1 MFYVATLLGGGTYE
15 YGEPLSIRDS
25 AFDQMRLDVGELGLG
40 VKTGIDLPSEALG
53 YRGRVTQRQAG
64 NFLDFA
70 IGQYDTYTPI
80 QMAQYV
86 SSIANGGKRVQ
97 PHLFMESFTEDDDGT
112 KISLLQHQVKVLD
125 DVSSYKLAFD
135 TIHTGFRMGCVSG
148 LASGVN
154 GDYEAAGK
162 TGTAQKVYEGT
173 SDVWANR
180 AFIGYAPYD
189 NPEIAV
195 ACIAEALPDAGGG
208 TCTTLSKYA
217 FEKYFEKYG

>member
-1 MFYVATLLGGGTYE
+1 
-15 YGEPLSIRDS
+15 
-25 AFDQMRLDVGELGLG
+25 
-40 VKTGIDLPSEALG
+40 
-53 YRGRVTQRQAG
+53 
-64 NFLDFA
+64 
-70 IGQYDTYTPI
+70 
-80 QMAQYV
+80 
-86 SSIANGGKRVQ
+86 
-97 PHLFMESFTEDDDGT
+97 MESFTEDDDGT

-162 TGTAQKVYEGT
+162 TGTGQKVYEGT